1 MTQQEFISSEP
12 QRISRFKIDN
22 ERIFATELRGYFKKQ
37 QGLVKNGKDI
47 QTISPILERQYKRI
61 ANGLTDKQLVQ
72 AQNATIQKGVESVIQ
87 KRLDEQPAII
97 DQTTADLWD
106 IALER
111 AREQLADEGDPN
123 LNNKI
128 LLLVAARIFGARNKS
143 RVTNIAMTETQGA
156 TESMRSVIT
165 EEAHKELTD
174 VIVDRDKE
182 RATELWE
189 LSRDY
194 TSYKIQDAITVA
206 TTALLFKKLEEAIK
220 EWVNMGDGKVRT
232 GKFNHVIAGGQQIK
246 TDEPFIVSGEQLM
259 YPGDTSLGASMGN
272 IARCRCN
279 ALYI

>member
-1 MTQQEFISSEP
+1 VTQQEFISSEP